1 MLRSRRKREDE
12 ARRVAAAAA
21 AADEERLEAMVGP
34 RGVWMESQAF
44 QLDFLRARGLTP
56 DDSVLDIGCGPL
68 RGGIVLIDYL
78 APGNY
83 VGIDVRAEVIA
94 EAERQI
100 SERGLAGKAP
110 AVFTSTSF
118 GRDELEDRTFDV
130 IWSFQVLYHLD
141 DALVGECLAQIERRL
156 RPGGAAYANV
166 NTEFPDGQWK
176 EFPFVQ
182 RPVGFYEELGSR
194 HGLRVETLGEMG
206 TFGYTTK
213 VGGHRNQMLHITA
226 STP

>member
-12 ARRVAAAAA
+12 ARRVSAAAE
-21 AADEERLEAMVGP
+21 ADEERLEAMVGP
-34 RGVWMESQAF
+34 RGVWKESQAF

-56 DDSVLDIGCGPL
+56 DHTVLDIGCGPL

-83 VGIDVRAEVIA
+83 VGIDVRDEVIA

-100 SERGLAGKAP
+100 SERGLAPKAP
-110 AVFTSTSF
+110 AVFTSSSF
-118 GRDELEDRTFDV
+118 GRDELGDRTFDV

-141 DALVGECLAQIERRL
+141 DALVSECLAQIASRL
-156 RPGGAAYANV
+156 RPGGNAYANV

-182 RPVGFYEELGSR
+182 RPVGFYEELARR

-226 STP
+226 SAS